1 MNNYFYSFKERKA
14 KEPLKGVKIR
24 SVYLDNLMMTHM
36 EFEPGSIIP
45 EHKHSNEQIT
55 LILEGKIDMTV
66 DKEKKTAF
74 KGDVIVIPANT
85 VHSAKILD
93 EFTVAVDGWS
103 PVRDDYK

>member
-1 MNNYFYSFKERKA
+1 MSGYFYSFKERKA
-14 KEPLKGVKIR
+14 KEQSKGIKVR
-24 SVYLDNLMMTHM
+24 SVYLENLMMTHM

-45 EHKHSNEQIT
+45 EHRHSNEQIT

-66 DKEKKTAF
+66 GKEIKTVV
-74 KGDVIVIPANT
+74 KGDVIVIPANIE
-85 VHSAKILD
+85 HSAKILD